1 MSAGGLHLAQNADT
15 LLKIFTKEEVN
26 SHLCTGG
33 KVTVNT
39 HDLPKHAWQAFY
51 VDAAADV
58 LGYATTIT
66 IAVPLPISH
75 FSHQMVPC
83 LCVFPDPWAS
93 VGNES
98 SLSHWAKLCL
108 LRNHAK
114 GVFGYETARYCCPA
128 LYSLSR
134 VAFFCFADSPSIPP
148 LDLKTNR
155 CVCSS
160 TDVSQRV

>member
-39 HDLPKHAWQAFY
+39 LDLPKHAWQAFY

-98 SLSHWAKLCL
+98 SLSH
-108 LRNHAK
+108 
-114 GVFGYETARYCCPA
+114 
-128 LYSLSR
+128 
-134 VAFFCFADSPSIPP
+134 
-148 LDLKTNR
+148 
-155 CVCSS
+155 
-160 TDVSQRV
+160 